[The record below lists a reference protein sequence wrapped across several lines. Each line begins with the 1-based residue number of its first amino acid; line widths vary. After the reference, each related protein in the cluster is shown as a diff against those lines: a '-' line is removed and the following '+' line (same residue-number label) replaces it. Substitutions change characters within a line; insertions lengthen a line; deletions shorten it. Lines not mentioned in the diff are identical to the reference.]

1 MPASHRRP
9 RPAWPAQVKPVAIAA
24 FALLLLGV
32 ALQPGNAKPVKWD
45 DPTAVTPTAA
55 AAAPTTAADPAPG
68 PARVSVLDV
77 LGKVSFAVLLVYGIG
92 FAMSRYRGGLPQPSR
107 RGRAAGGSSVRVREA
122 LPLPR
127 REGTLYLVECEGQTL
142 LVGATAQQVSI
153 VWTAAPEGT
162 SSFAPVTA
170 EPAPAPTRVAATY
183 RAAERPAVM
192 QPLVERPL
200 HERPFAQAPRGESEW
215 ARERH
220 RLITALMAGE

>member
-1 MPASHRRP
+1 
-9 RPAWPAQVKPVAIAA
+9 VAIAA
-24 FALLLLGV
+24 LALLLLGV

-45 DPTAVTPTAA
+45 DPTAVTPAT
-55 AAAPTTAADPAPG
+55 AAPTTAAEPAPG
-68 PARVSVLDV
+68 PARVSVLDI
-77 LGKVSFAVLLVYGIG
+77 LGKVSFAVLLIYGIG

-107 RGRAAGGSSVRVREA
+107 RGGAAGGSSVRVREA

-162 SSFAPVTA
+162 SSFAPVVA
-170 EPAPAPTRVAATY
+170 APEPVPSRVAATY
-183 RAAERPAVM
+183 RTAERPAVM
-192 QPLVERPL
+192 QPLAERPL
-200 HERPFAQAPRGESEW
+200 SGRASTQAPRGESEW